1 MVSDGKEASLSGNE
15 TIELPLG
22 ITPTV
27 WAVQKS
33 SIPNRQTRVAILLGG
48 IEVLFLSGSRQC
60 CGFLWEGGELIWTR
74 DTNPVNVCVVCV
86 CFGKWV
92 QTTDSMQQAGN
103 HHLQRLP
110 RSPNSACN
118 TTQMLSKQTTAA
130 SAQDL

>member
-1 MVSDGKEASLSGNE
+1 VVSDGEEASLSGNE

-60 CGFLWEGGELIWTR
+60 CGF
-74 DTNPVNVCVVCV
+74 
-86 CFGKWV
+86 
-92 QTTDSMQQAGN
+92 
-103 HHLQRLP
+103 
-110 RSPNSACN
+110 
-118 TTQMLSKQTTAA
+118 
-130 SAQDL
+130 